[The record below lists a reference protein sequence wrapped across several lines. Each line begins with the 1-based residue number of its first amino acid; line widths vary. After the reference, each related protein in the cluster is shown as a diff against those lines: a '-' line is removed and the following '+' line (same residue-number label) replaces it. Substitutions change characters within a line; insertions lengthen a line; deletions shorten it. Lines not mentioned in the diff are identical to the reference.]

1 MLGRYN
7 ESDQAFDE
15 TIEMIPANSSR
26 KLAEVWT
33 FKGINFIGQNNSEE
47 ALKAFEKVTEL
58 DPQEP
63 TGWLYKGEV
72 LKALGRQAEAD
83 EAYARAGELGYN
95 VQKESGAEPSSTPK
109 MLAITRIMAT
119 GEDEFVVVAN
129 SRAAAQSLNGWTLD
143 VSDGRNG
150 SSNQSVT
157 LPDFTIDPDERI
169 NIHLGRGESNET
181 DVFLNSAITLNDT
194 AGNITLKDETGMI
207 VASFGYRVEPDG
219 SITGIMTA
227 EGEFSYPP
235 SGQNEV
241 KMVVREAGS
250 GPYVTERTEY
260 EPEAAYL
267 NASSASAAAQDSAA
281 DSTAANTAYSW
292 IRNTSLERSGKE
304 ML

>member
-1 MLGRYN
+1 
-7 ESDQAFDE
+7 
-15 TIEMIPANSSR
+15 MIPANSSR

-33 FKGINFIGQNNSEE
+33 FKGFNFMGQNNNEE

-63 TGWLYKGEV
+63 AGWLYKGEV
-72 LKALGRQAEAD
+72 LKALGRRAEAD

-95 VQKESGAEPSSTPK
+95 VQKVSGAEPSSTPE
-109 MLAITRIMAT
+109 MLAITRIMVT

-129 SRAAAQSLNGWTLD
+129 SRAAAQSLHGWTLD
-143 VSDGRNG
+143 VSDSRNGSRNG

-157 LPDFTIDPDERI
+157 LPDFIIDPDERI

-194 AGNITLKDETGMI
+194 AGNVTLKDETGMS

-227 EGEFSYPP
+227 EGEFGYPP

-260 EPEAAYL
+260 EPEAA
-267 NASSASAAAQDSAA
+267 N
-281 DSTAANTAYSW
+281 YSW